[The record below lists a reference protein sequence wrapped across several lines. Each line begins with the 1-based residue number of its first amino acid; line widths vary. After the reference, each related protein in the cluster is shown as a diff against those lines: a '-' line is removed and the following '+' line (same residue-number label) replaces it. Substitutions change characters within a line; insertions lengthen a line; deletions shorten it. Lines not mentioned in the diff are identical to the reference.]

1 MELRINVEDLGVLI
15 TDRFMK
21 EKYYARIERALNVI
35 ENVIENEMP
44 IDMQNIRQ
52 ILKGEA

>member
-1 MELRINVEDLGVLI
+1 MTLRINVEDLGVLI

-35 ENVIENEMP
+35 ENENP
-44 IDMQNIRQ
+44 ADMVNVKQ